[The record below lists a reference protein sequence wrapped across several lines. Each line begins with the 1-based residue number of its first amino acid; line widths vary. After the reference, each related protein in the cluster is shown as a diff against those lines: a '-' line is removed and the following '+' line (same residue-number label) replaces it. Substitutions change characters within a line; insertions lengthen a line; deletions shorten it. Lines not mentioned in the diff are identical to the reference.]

1 MMIFQRRGRVAPNR
15 HNQEWSGIHA
25 VVRRYALSRLRHM
38 ELAEDIAQ
46 QAVLKAI
53 EYQQDNIVISL
64 HALALR
70 IAGNLISLHY
80 RKSRPSDSLDA
91 AEYLACTEPLPDR
104 VAEGR
109 EEFKAMQVVLARM
122 PALRRDVFLRRR
134 LEGQSCDDIGRALNL
149 NPKAVEKHI
158 TRALVDLR
166 AARVKWHEDAP
177 VSPVPEACDHA

>member
-1 MMIFQRRGRVAPNR
+1 MAPHRHN
-15 HNQEWSGIHA
+15 HNQEWSGIHT
-25 VVRRYALSRLRHM
+25 VVRRYALSRLRHNEM
-38 ELAEDIAQ
+38 AEDITQ

-80 RKSRPSDSLDA
+80 RQSRPSDSLDA
-91 AEYLACTEPLPDR
+91 AEDLVCTEPLPDR

-109 EEFKAMQVVLARM
+109 EEFKAMQAVLSQM
-122 PALRRDVFLRRR
+122 PALRRDVFVRRR
-134 LEGQSCDDIGRALNL
+134 IDGQSCEDIGRALNL

-158 TRALVDLR
+158 TRALVDLK
-166 AARVKWHEDAP
+166 AARRKWRREDAP
-177 VSPVPEACDHA
+177 VSISEICEHA